1 MCVSK
6 MGHGVYAYPLKYENV
21 IIIRIGRY
29 FEGGSGGLDIVDG
42 NLGGVSLQCV

>member
-29 FEGGSGGLDIVDG
+29 FEGGGGLDMVVG